1 MRLLVLALAF
11 ISGVCHA
18 YDIDGLWV
26 GYYEYTLREKPARVE
41 FSLVLKSDGSKVV
54 GKMMERNTFGDKQ
67 VIALF
72 ANING
77 VVDGQTIKFYKTY
90 DGSGSVNHSV
100 LYELNFANEHRLARG
115 TWTIGERSTGLVE
128 ILKIEL

>member
-1 MRLLVLALAF
+1 
-11 ISGVCHA
+11 
-18 YDIDGLWV
+18 
-26 GYYEYTLREKPARVE
+26 
-41 FSLVLKSDGSKVV
+41 
-54 GKMMERNTFGDKQ
+54 MERNTFGDKQ